1 LVDVLVRQ
9 TTAANFVDV
18 LDHVVDKGI
27 VIDAWVALWGAGI
40 SLVPKGDARIKI
52 ASVETYLPAAP
63 LVVRTFRSARSSP

>member
-1 LVDVLVRQ
+1 MLLRQ

-40 SLVPKGDARIKI
+40 SLVKSDAHIVV
-52 ASVETYLPAAP
+52 ASVETYRRIADAAD
-63 LVVRTFRSARSSP
+63 LNFSSTRP